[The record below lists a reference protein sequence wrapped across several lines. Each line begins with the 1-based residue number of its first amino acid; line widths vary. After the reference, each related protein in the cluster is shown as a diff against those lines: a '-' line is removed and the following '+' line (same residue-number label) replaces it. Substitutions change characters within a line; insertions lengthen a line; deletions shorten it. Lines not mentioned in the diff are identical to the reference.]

1 MNIVSFFRDYRLNK
15 SNKKKIQQL
24 HKTGKNLI
32 LFGKPDFIN
41 PTCIS
46 IGDNVNINDR
56 VILNATD
63 SEIVIGN
70 SVTISSCAMI
80 LAASYDTN
88 KFLAGKNGSKK
99 HRYGKITIGDHV
111 WICAGAIILPNVTI
125 PDHVIVA
132 AGSIVV
138 KEITESWCVVA
149 GNPARIVK
157 RIEHGNETDTQ
168 GQESDGIENA

>member
-1 MNIVSFFRDYRLNK
+1 MNIISYLQNLRIRKANEK
-15 SNKKKIQQL
+15 MIRGL
-24 HKTGKNLI
+24 HSAGRNPRI
-32 LFGKPDFIN
+32 FGKPDFIH
-41 PTCIS
+41 PSGIS

-63 SEIVIGN
+63 SEIIIGN
-70 SVTISSCAMI
+70 DVTISSCAMI
-80 LAASYDTN
+80 LAASYDTDR
-88 KFLAGKNGSKK
+88 FLGGKTGSKK

-138 KEITESWCVVA
+138 KEITESWCVIA

-157 RIEHGNETDTQ
+157 RIEHGNETGMQ
-168 GQESDGIENA
+168 GKESDGIKNA